1 MRVELQQV
9 WVELGGRTILRGID
23 LQLEPGAVTV
33 IGGRSGA
40 GLSTLLKT
48 AAGLLTPQ
56 SGRVVYD
63 GQDLAGLDAR
73 ARQRLQT
80 RTGFMFQDA
89 ALWANQTL
97 SANLE
102 LPLRAKDP
110 DQPAAARQR
119 RIEAALAACG
129 WTAALDQRPVQLSL
143 GEQKMLAFL
152 RAVVPGP
159 EVLFLDE
166 PLAALDGR
174 WRQRLLG
181 QLAELRT
188 RGVTVAVVSQ
198 DPDPLSPVVDS
209 LLDLDGGRVRAP
221 DRERTP

>member
-143 GEQKMLAFL
+143 GEMADQKATNVHWHEGDIT
-152 RAVVPGP
+152 R
-159 EVLFLDE
+159 EH
-166 PLAALDGR
+166 
-174 WRQRLLG
+174 RQRLLG